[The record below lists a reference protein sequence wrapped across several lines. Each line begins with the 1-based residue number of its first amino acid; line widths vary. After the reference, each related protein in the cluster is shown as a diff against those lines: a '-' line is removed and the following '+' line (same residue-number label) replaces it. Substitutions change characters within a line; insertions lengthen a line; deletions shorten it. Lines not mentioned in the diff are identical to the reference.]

1 MSALGE
7 ILNYGRLT
15 CRLFIVAFCHDICCA
30 NPSGDDDVVLS
41 LLNLNHETWVNLK
54 DRLVLIRRMLLAKDA
69 DLYVLPGGDEAKPPP
84 ANSEVDE
91 RKEHLA
97 MFGENFADLLLKFLV
112 QIAIAKFR
120 ENLSSITPELGNHTP
135 LVKTIEAA
143 VDEYKATL
151 TDDVFK
157 GDRVP
162 SSLTSFL
169 LQDLY
174 QSNREEIGTLPS
186 KLKEDVEKI
195 LLDESH
201 PYSYRMLQ
209 VDVRTL
215 LKRWHSSLSTPE
227 LVRRGYGGVREIL
240 VEDDNRSVSSWGAD
254 EQLTGGKQLLP
265 QPLDAA
271 AATDE
276 DCIDG
281 DHDENTP
288 METVTTAIEPIPHD
302 SFDEE
307 PLAALQQVMEQV
319 ETEQTAEQIE
329 GIPAERGDDTEPL
342 LQRETDSR
350 RPDSTTH
357 EESEVPSVTPSQ
369 SGSRK
374 RKSSPENG
382 HSTKAQQRFRNQPLR
397 LDGFMSS
404 DDEFETETLRSR
416 VETKRPPPPRSLS
429 RTKRFFTPEETQAV
443 RDGVRRFGPGNWTT
457 IKWNC
462 NGRLQNR
469 STVQIKDKYRNMV
482 QKGEI

>member
-1 MSALGE
+1 
-7 ILNYGRLT
+7 
-15 CRLFIVAFCHDICCA
+15 
-30 NPSGDDDVVLS
+30 
-41 LLNLNHETWVNLK
+41 
-54 DRLVLIRRMLLAKDA
+54 
-69 DLYVLPGGDEAKPPP
+69 
-84 ANSEVDE
+84 
-91 RKEHLA
+91 
-97 MFGENFADLLLKFLV
+97 
-112 QIAIAKFR
+112 
-120 ENLSSITPELGNHTP
+120 
-135 LVKTIEAA
+135 
-143 VDEYKATL
+143 
-151 TDDVFK
+151 
-157 GDRVP
+157 
-162 SSLTSFL
+162 
-169 LQDLY
+169 
-174 QSNREEIGTLPS
+174 
-186 KLKEDVEKI
+186 
-195 LLDESH
+195 
-201 PYSYRMLQ
+201 
-209 VDVRTL
+209 
-215 LKRWHSSLSTPE
+215 
-227 LVRRGYGGVREIL
+227 
-240 VEDDNRSVSSWGAD
+240 
-254 EQLTGGKQLLP
+254 
-265 QPLDAA
+265 
-271 AATDE
+271 
-276 DCIDG
+276 
-281 DHDENTP
+281 